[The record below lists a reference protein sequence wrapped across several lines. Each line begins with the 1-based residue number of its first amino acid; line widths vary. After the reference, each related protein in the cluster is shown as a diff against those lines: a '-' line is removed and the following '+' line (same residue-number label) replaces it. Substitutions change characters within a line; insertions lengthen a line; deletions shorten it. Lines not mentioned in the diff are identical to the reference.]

1 MRLESLFSKGH
12 SGLKNLHLFENLQ
25 KTSFYF
31 KEHLLIRKFVIQIL
45 KVLFSPPKCF
55 CFWLGERETI
65 IMFWVSLH
73 FWPLQK
79 NKEDIPPWSTPIK
92 FFKKFKKIIF
102 SLQFKFSEALCNFQK
117 RNFGIEFLS
126 NNLASVQFFLFSKIV
141 PPYFIVS
148 LHSSILCEEG
158 GWGGLRLWQSNA

>member
-92 FFKKFKKIIF
+92 FFKKFKKMIF

-126 NNLASVQFFLFSKIV
+126 NNLASVQLFLFSKIV

-158 GWGGLRLWQSNA
+158 GLRLWQSNA